1 MHQAELL
8 EKMTHLS
15 ESIEESLM
23 KDYKLWVGL
32 RETNWVSAIPHLIWA
47 CKDRDEFLELG
58 IGCYSCKRDAQ

>member
-23 KDYKLWVGL
+23 EDYKIMS
-32 RETNWVSAIPHLIWA
+32 RI
-47 CKDRDEFLELG
+47 
-58 IGCYSCKRDAQ
+58 KRN